1 MHTFESDRTFALML
15 GRSLI
20 WEVATR
26 YGPFE
31 VSSVE
36 TIGRN
41 ACALKG
47 KAFGEIITP
56 GRLTCLMHLIS
67 AQDFKKASAKRD
79 SLRQKAC
86 GLYRKSSIDTFH
98 RLP

>member
-1 MHTFESDRTFALML
+1 MVSARQAVASYPQRLQMHAFESDRTFALML

-20 WEVATR
+20 WEVTTR

-31 VSSVE
+31 VGSVE

-47 KAFGEIITP
+47 KAFVEIITP
-56 GRLTCLMHLIS
+56 VRLTCLMHLIS
-67 AQDFKKASAKRD
+67 AQAFNESAKMN
-79 SLRQKAC
+79 SLR
-86 GLYRKSSIDTFH
+86 
-98 RLP
+98 